1 MLLRGCLLRME
12 APLFDFFFIF
22 SFLGVKQKQSHFR
35 RILSLGRIF
44 CHAGTKGRA
53 ERGGGWRRSLRCE
66 GLFASRKRRRKGGLG
81 GIKSPHHV
89 TTIATANLPFPS
101 CKRLLL
107 SPYFLLPTSSSSSC
121 RPSLTLSAQ
130 SFSAQQPQRN
140 EASKSVP
147 FPATEKQERE
157 GREERGGARKERGG
171 GGRCPNPRE
180 RFPYTYNGCA
190 RWTIVDLEF

>member
-1 MLLRGCLLRME
+1 MLRGCLLRME

-107 SPYFLLPTSSSSSC
+107 SPYFLPRRLRRAVLLSLLSLPNLSLHSSRRETRRANLC
-121 RPSLTLSAQ
+121 
-130 SFSAQQPQRN
+130 
-140 EASKSVP
+140 P
-147 FPATEKQERE
+147 FPRQKSRK
-157 GREERGGARKERGG
+157 GREERGGAGKERGG
-171 GGRCPNPRE
+171 GAMPKSEGA
-180 RFPYTYNGCA
+180 FSLY
-190 RWTIVDLEF
+190 L